1 MYSVILHT
9 TFKVMHSPVFVSIFV
24 SYTHFT
30 HTLKF
35 CEHVT
40 AFFFF
45 FLSSPSGHAAFFA
58 GSQQRLIVEDTK
70 RHKHTR

>member
-45 FLSSPSGHAAFFA
+45 LSSPSGHAAFFA